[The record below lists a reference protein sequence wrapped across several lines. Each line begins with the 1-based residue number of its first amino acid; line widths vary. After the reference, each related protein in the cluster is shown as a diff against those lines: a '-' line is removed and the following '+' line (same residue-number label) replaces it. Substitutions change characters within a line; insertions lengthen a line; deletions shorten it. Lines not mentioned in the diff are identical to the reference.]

1 MNKYFEY
8 LLPPMNKAQLVEKV
22 AELTHTTKQQSEQIL
37 DATLEVIQKAVSK
50 GDEVKLVG
58 FGSFSRTTRK
68 ARSGRNPKTG
78 ASVQIPGGRVPRFK
92 PGKEFKD
99 QVK

>member
-1 MNKYFEY
+1 
-8 LLPPMNKAQLVEKV
+8 MNKAQLVEKV
-22 AELTHTTKQQSEQIL
+22 AELTRTTKQQSEQIL

-58 FGSFSRTTRK
+58 FGSFSRGIRK

-78 ASVQIPGGRVPRFK
+78 ASVQIPGSRVPRFK